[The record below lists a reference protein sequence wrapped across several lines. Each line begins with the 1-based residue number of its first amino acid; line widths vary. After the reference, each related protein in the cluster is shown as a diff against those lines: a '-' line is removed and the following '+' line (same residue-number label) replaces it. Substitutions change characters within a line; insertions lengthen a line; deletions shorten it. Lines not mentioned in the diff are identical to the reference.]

1 MLWLSFLPDF
11 LPDDL
16 SISNRL
22 VLKSPAQ
29 IMDLPTSFAILL
41 VAPSHSLPIV
51 RFIHMKDCY
60 VFLII
65 DSFII
70 I

>member
-41 VAPSHSLPIV
+41 VAPSHSLLIV